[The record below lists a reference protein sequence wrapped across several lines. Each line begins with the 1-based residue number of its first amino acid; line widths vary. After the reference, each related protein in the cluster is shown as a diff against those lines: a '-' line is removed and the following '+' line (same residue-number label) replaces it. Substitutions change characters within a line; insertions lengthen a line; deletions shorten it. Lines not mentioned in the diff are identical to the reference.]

1 MKALVKIPMRAMRRG
16 EKLEEEEEEE
26 SSSRKKEGGGGGKIR

>member
-1 MKALVKIPMRAMRRG
+1 MRALVKIPMRAMRRG
-16 EKLEEEEEEE
+16 EKLEEEEEE